1 MFTIYTFGD
10 PELLRE
16 ALLALATVFGLSEW
30 WDASSGFGAGGN
42 LLAAALIGLLA
53 VAIAGVTSQQ
63 IRLDYLLVALILF
76 GVAFGSKTDVQVEDI
91 QSGASFI
98 VADVPIGI
106 AVVASASSSA
116 ARNLT
121 ETMGVALQ
129 RPGTTTSLLTDA
141 GFLDPLRTLLSL
153 RSISFEQLDPHV
165 SRSLLTYYRYCVGH
179 TLQWAPGLFDQRTFM
194 TSGNPIGYMLN
205 SANVLNWSTVYFNDA
220 NPGGISQTCHDTGG
234 ALAADLGD
242 LTSAASTEALAKIRL
257 SMGARTY
264 DSAFEFADLNTAVEV
279 STRAIYDGQLFMQN
293 AMMRNFHNVGEA
305 WRLAEYGTNQAKYA
319 VEVTGALEQ
328 QRGNAALQGT
338 IFLNMMFPLMTFF
351 QFVFIALAP
360 FIALIVVAS
369 PFTAAKTLGGY
380 ALFGVWSYSWM
391 PVAAVINHYIQINIG
406 NVFEGADV
414 VGAGV
419 SYLSIIGLDD
429 FYNQLANQIIIGSN
443 ALAAAPAIVGAVLF
457 GTFQGLT
464 TLGGQFAKA
473 QAPTKVSSNVS
484 SPTQTVTNPLV
495 NAGGKANYTV
505 GTTPGVGGMVFAN
518 NRQRELG
525 GGRLVAD
532 STTTGAIARAQGVY
546 TSASARLSTTTGRAR
561 TQMAEIAETGRV
573 GSSRDA
579 QLNTR
584 TAEAA
589 VRALGSNVSNRELS
603 SLNFDQMGKL
613 SARLGV
619 NPKAFMAAAGIQRE
633 SLSQTGNKAV
643 FERVSGFIDDNK
655 ASVLAEMAE
664 TLASTYSNSEE
675 ISGAFRK
682 MGQELRSAQ
691 SEYASAQEYRDETAA
706 RAEQVSRVG
715 IAASGD
721 YAHELFRQQLM
732 MRNAPELMRDV
743 ESTLAGELGSEYG
756 GVLEESYDQYIR
768 MGGNRSEFHSD
779 FAGRLTAMNVALNN
793 RAARGEEGG
802 LQTLQSF
809 YRAVGIAGAGEPM
822 DRGAE
827 IRSRVQEGIDRVG
840 GEAGRQVDMSDVSG
854 TARTRIEEGGMRP
867 EGFGDEQRNE
877 MRGVFADSRARNGI
891 QSEDELRAAVD
902 GAATRAQGARQT
914 ENRTI
919 PDEML
924 RFALGRDGFSRS
936 VGALNQA
943 LQADLAEGERRQ
955 ALNLARGQLMGEV
968 GTAGGDAFKVEQVYE
983 GFRDAGL
990 SDEAATVATFGVVGP
1005 RKEGAEAFTAQMMI
1019 GGILGGDALA
1029 ERASQRSGRAR
1040 AISFTRL
1047 LRGAGGTVAGAGGA
1061 AAALPAVAIG
1071 LGVSAASVA
1080 IQREANYNAGVE
1092 ALRDAAKA
1100 EFALANR
1107 NNPEKVSAFAAAVD
1121 RTQTPEELVEL
1132 IQQPQF
1138 ALSEDQMDAIEGQMA
1153 GPGPGDPDRWGE
1165 RFRNIR

>member
-16 ALLALATVFGLSEW
+16 ALMALATVFGLSEW

-76 GVAFGSKTDVQVEDI
+76 GVAFGSKTDVRVEDI
-91 QSGASFI
+91 QSGASFN
-98 VADVPIGI
+98 VADVPVGI
-106 AVVASASSSA
+106 AVVAAASSSA

-129 RPGTTTSLLTDA
+129 RPGTNTSLLTDA

-153 RSISFEQLDPHV
+153 RSISFEQLDTHV

-220 NPGGISQTCHDTGG
+220 NPGGISQTCHDTGA
-234 ALAADLGD
+234 ALAADVDG
-242 LTSAASTEALAKIRL
+242 LTNAASSEALAKIRL
-257 SMGARTY
+257 SMGARTH
-264 DSAFEFADLNTAVEV
+264 DSAFEFRDLDTAVEV

-369 PFTAAKTLGGY
+369 PFTAAKTFGGY
-380 ALFGVWSYSWM
+380 ALFGAWSYSWM

-406 NVFEGADV
+406 NVFEMADV
-414 VGAGV
+414 AGAGV

-429 FYNQLANQIIIGSN
+429 FYNQLANQLIIGSN

-495 NAGGKANYTV
+495 NAGGTASYTV
-505 GTTPGVGGMVFAN
+505 GTSPGVGGMVFAN
-518 NRQRELG
+518 NRQMELA
-525 GGRLVAD
+525 GGRLLAD
-532 STTTGAIARAQGVY
+532 STTTGATTRAQGVY
-546 TSASARLSTTTGRAR
+546 SSASARLSNTTGVAR
-561 TQMAEIAETGRV
+561 SQIAEISETGRV

-579 QLNTR
+579 QMTTR
-584 TAEAA
+584 IAEAA
-589 VRALGSNVSNRELS
+589 ARALESNVTRRELS
-603 SLNFDQMGKL
+603 SMNFDQVSRL
-613 SARLGV
+613 SASLGV
-619 NPKAFMAAAGIQRE
+619 NPGKFLVSAGLNRE
-633 SLSQTGNKAV
+633 SLSQTGDKAV
-643 FERVSGFIDDNK
+643 FDRVNGFVEANK
-655 ASVLAEMAE
+655 ASVMAEMAE
-664 TLASTYSNSEE
+664 TLSATYSNSEE
-675 ISGAFRK
+675 IGGAFRE
-682 MGQELRSAQ
+682 MGQGLRSAQ
-691 SEYASAQEYRDETAA
+691 SEYAGAQEYRDETAA

-721 YAHELFRQQLM
+721 YAHDLFRQQLM

-743 ESTLAGELGSEYG
+743 ESTLAGELGSGYG
-756 GVLEESYDQYIR
+756 EVLEESHAQYIR
-768 MGGNRSEFHSD
+768 MGGSRSQFHSD

-809 YRAVGIAGAGEPM
+809 YQAVGIAGAGDPM
-822 DRGAE
+822 DHGAE
-827 IRSRVQEGIDRVG
+827 IRSGVQEGIDSVSEKASNRV
-840 GEAGRQVDMSDVSG
+840 DTSDVTGAASALVTESG
-854 TARTRIEEGGMRP
+854 NWP
-867 EGFGDEQRNE
+867 EGFDNKQRRE
-877 MRGVFADSRARNGI
+877 MAGTFADNRDARGI
-891 QSEDELRAAVD
+891 QSKEQVAADVN
-902 GAATRAQGARQT
+902 AAAARAQGRGEA
-914 ENRTI
+914 ENRTLT
-919 PDEML
+919 DAML
-924 RFALGRDGFSRS
+924 GFTLGKEGFGRS
-936 VGALNQA
+936 VGRLNEALRP
-943 LQADLAEGERRQ
+943 DLEEGRRRQ
-955 ALNLARGQLMGEV
+955 SLERARGQLMAEV
-968 GTAGGDAFKVEQVYE
+968 GYAGGNAFKIEEAYDR
-983 GFRDAGL
+983 FRAAGL

-1005 RKEGAEAFTAQMMI
+1005 RKEGAEAFTTQVMVGA
-1019 GGILGGDALA
+1019 ILGGAA
-1029 ERASQRSGRAR
+1029 ISEGGSQRAGSAR
-1040 AISFTRL
+1040 AVSLTRVL
-1047 LRGAGGTVAGAGGA
+1047 QGATGRSNVPAM
-1061 AAALPAVAIG
+1061 ALG
-1071 LGVSAASVA
+1071 LGVAAASVA
-1080 IQREANYNAGVE
+1080 VQREANYSAGME
-1092 ALRDAAKA
+1092 ALRGAAKA
-1100 EFALANR
+1100 EFALAND
-1107 NNPEKVSAFAAAVD
+1107 NNPQLVSAFAAAVD
-1121 RTQTPEELVEL
+1121 RTQTTEELVEL
-1132 IQQPQF
+1132 MQQPQF
-1138 ALSEDQMDAIEGQMA
+1138 ALSEGQLDGIESKMNLPQRQRAIDLLRPQS
-1153 GPGPGDPDRWGE
+1153 W
-1165 RFRNIR
+1165 

>member
-179 TLQWAPGLFDQRTFM
+179 TLQWAPGLFDQRIFM

-205 SANVLNWSTVYFNDA
+205 TANVLNWSTVYFNAA
-220 NPGGISQTCHDTGG
+220 NPGGISQTCHDTAG

-242 LTSAASTEALAKIRL
+242 LTSAASIEALAKIRL

-369 PFTAAKTLGGY
+369 PFTSAKTLGGY

-391 PVAAVINHYIQINIG
+391 PVAAIINHYIQINIG

-414 VGAGV
+414 AGAGV

-429 FYNQLANQIIIGSN
+429 FYNQLANQLIIGSN

-495 NAGGKANYTV
+495 NAGGKASFPV
-505 GTTPGVGGMVFAN
+505 GTEPGVGGMIFE
-518 NRQRELG
+518 NRRQMEIG

-532 STTTGAIARAQGVY
+532 STTTDARARAAGVY
-546 TSASARLSTTTGRAR
+546 NSASRRMSNATGTAR
-561 TQMAEIAETGRV
+561 TTMAEYANAGRV
-573 GSSRDA
+573 GNSRDA
-579 QLNTR
+579 SLQTR

-589 VRALGSNVSNRELS
+589 VNALGSNFSNRELS
-603 SLNFDQMGKL
+603 QLSYEQVSKL
-613 SARLGV
+613 SSSLGV
-619 NPKAFMAAAGIQRE
+619 NPGAFMVSAGINRQ
-633 SLSQTGNKAV
+633 SLSGTGNRAAFDRASNFV
-643 FERVSGFIDDNK
+643 EENK
-655 ASVLAEMAE
+655 ASLMAEMAE
-664 TLASTYSNSEE
+664 TLASTYSNNEE

-682 MGQELRSAQ
+682 MGQDLRSAQ
-691 SEYASAQEYRDETAA
+691 AEYASAREYRDETTA
-706 RAEQVSRVG
+706 RAEEVSRVG
-715 IAASGD
+715 IAAAGD
-721 YAHELFRQQLM
+721 SAYDVFRHQLA

-743 ESTLAGELGSEYG
+743 ESTLAGELGSEYS
-756 GVLEESYDQYIR
+756 GVLEESYQQYLR
-768 MGGNRSEFHSD
+768 MGGNSSEFYAD
-779 FAGRLTAMNVALNN
+779 KPGRLTAMNLALNN

-802 LQTLQSF
+802 LQTLQRF
-809 YRAVGIAGAGEPM
+809 YQAVGIGGAGEPM
-822 DRGAE
+822 DRGADL
-827 IRSRVQEGIDRVG
+827 RSAVG
-840 GEAGRQVDMSDVSG
+840 DGMNTFDGEARREVDTSDISDTAEARISDAQSRPPDFDDGTRGEVSARFAQNLGDGGLQGRADVSEQVSAAA
-854 TARTRIEEGGMRP
+854 ARG
-867 EGFGDEQRNE
+867 Q
-877 MRGVFADSRARNGI
+877 GV
-891 QSEDELRAAVD
+891 
-902 GAATRAQGARQT
+902 RQA
-914 ENRTI
+914 ENSTI
-919 PDEML
+919 PGAVLE
-924 RFALGRDGFSRS
+924 FALGKPGFTRS
-936 VGALNQA
+936 AGSLNEA
-943 LQADLAEGERRQ
+943 LQSDLPEAERSQ
-955 ALNLARGQLMGEV
+955 ALNLARGQLMAEV
-968 GTAGGDAFKVEQVYE
+968 GAAGGNAFEIEQVYE
-983 GFRDAGL
+983 GFRGAGL
-990 SDEAATVATFGVVGP
+990 SESAATVATFGVVGP
-1005 RKEGAEAFTAQMMI
+1005 RKEGAEAFTGQMI
-1019 GGILGGDALA
+1019 LGSILGGDYLS
-1029 ERASQRSGRAR
+1029 ERASQRAGQTRAR
-1040 AISFTRL
+1040 SITRVL
-1047 LRGAGGTVAGAGGA
+1047 QGGGRVVAGAAGATAAVPALALGIGVA
-1061 AAALPAVAIG
+1061 AAAT
-1071 LGVSAASVA
+1071 A
-1080 IQREANYNAGVE
+1080 IQREGNYNAGLE

-1100 EFALANR
+1100 EFALANS
-1107 NNPEKVSAFAAAVD
+1107 NKPELVSAFATAVD
-1121 RTQTPEELVEL
+1121 RTQTGEELVEL
-1132 IQQPQF
+1132 IQTPQF
-1138 ALSEDQMDAIEGQMA
+1138 AMSDDQLDAIEGQMA
-1153 GPGPGDPDRWGE
+1153 GPGLGDTDRWGE
-1165 RFRNIR
+1165 RFKNIR